1 MKKVKKVTD
10 LQIDLIE
17 DKRDGLI
24 TSPGDENNAFLKRF
38 HLQPFA
44 GPSSGLRRININ
56 KELEEEGE
64 SSNG

>member
-1 MKKVKKVTD
+1 MKKEKVTVLQVD
-10 LQIDLIE
+10 LME
-17 DKRDGLI
+17 DKREGLI

-44 GPSSGLRRININ
+44 GLSSGLRKIDININ
-56 KELEEEGE
+56 KEVEEGE